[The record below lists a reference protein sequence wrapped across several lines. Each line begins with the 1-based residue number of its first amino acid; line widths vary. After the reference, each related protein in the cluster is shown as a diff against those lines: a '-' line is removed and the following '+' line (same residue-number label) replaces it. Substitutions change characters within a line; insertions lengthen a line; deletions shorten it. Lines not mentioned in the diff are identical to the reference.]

1 MKLKAALLMITSPI
15 LYAGSPEVTME
26 SPKEDWITPTLNIRA
41 RYEFG
46 DVNGFDPSHSF
57 TVRERLGLKTI
68 EWNGFSAFVEGEFTQ
83 AVIDDYHGGAVGVDP
98 FDPANTTIADPE
110 TNELNQLYGQYKGFD
125 TVAKI
130 GRQRIIYDNAAF
142 IGNVG
147 WRQNEQTFDA
157 ISFANKSIDAL
168 TFNYAYVNQ
177 INRIFGSDAD
187 GAVLPNVQDV
197 SSSVH
202 LLNASYAGIQGI
214 TLGSYAYIMN
224 FDEFGGWDNNTYGVS
239 AKGKALGLD
248 LYGELA
254 WQDKA
259 GALGEEDALYTHLT
273 ATKAF
278 GKQSVI
284 LGFEHL
290 DAGFKTPLATVH
302 AFNGFADAFIVG
314 RLNGT
319 HRGLSNLYIGHTLP
333 VFWGMKWTNTLHAM
347 GDNEISTGYG
357 WEIDSVLAKKF
368 DDNFSALAKLA
379 HFESEGD
386 AFVGAAGLPTTTR
399 FTIELNYEF

>member
-1 MKLKAALLMITSPI
+1 MKLKAVLLIAAAPLI
-15 LYAGSPEVTME
+15 HAGSPVTTE
-26 SPKEDWITPTLNIRA
+26 SSSGDWLKPTLNIRS

-46 DVNGFDPSHSF
+46 DVNRLDPSHAF
-57 TVRERLGLKTI
+57 TFRERLGLKTTA
-68 EWNGFSAFVEGEFTQ
+68 WNGFSAVVEGEFTQ
-83 AVIDDYHGGAVGVDP
+83 AVIDDYHGGAALVDP
-98 FDPANTTIADPE
+98 NDPSNTTIIDPE
-110 TNELNQLYGQYKGFD
+110 TEELNQLFLQYAGFE
-125 TVAKI
+125 TITKI

-157 ISFANKSIDAL
+157 ISFANKSITDL
-168 TFNYAYVNQ
+168 TFNYAYLSQ

-187 GAVLPNVQDV
+187 GALPNVQDLAA
-197 SSSVH
+197 SVH
-202 LLNASYAGIQGI
+202 LLNASYTGIQGI

-224 FDEFGGWDNNTYGVS
+224 FEDVGGWDNNTYGVS
-239 AKGKALGLD
+239 AKGKALGLE

-259 GALGEEDALYTHLT
+259 GSAGAEEAYYTHLT
-273 ATKAF
+273 ATKAI
-278 GKQSVI
+278 GVQSFT

-290 DAGFKTPLATVH
+290 DAGLKTPLSTVH

-314 RLNGT
+314 RLGGT
-319 HRGLSNLYIGHTLP
+319 HNGLSNLYVAHTLP
-333 VFWGMKWTNTLHAM
+333 VFWGMKWTNSLHAM

-357 WEIDSVLAKKF
+357 WEFDSVLAKKF
-368 DDNFSALAKLA
+368 NDQFSAILKYA

-386 AFVGAAGLPTTTR
+386 GFVRTAALPTTSR
-399 FTIELNYEF
+399 VSVELNYEF